1 MNRRLLGYLL
11 VNVIV
16 SAVVI
21 IAILFLYDRFFR
33 AAAPALP
40 PDLSTASAM
49 EISSVGGT
57 GQLETEMV
65 TLSNGGAESLSLAG
79 WVLRDTADGEYTFPE
94 LSLLPGGSVNLH
106 TASGED
112 TASDLYWGRPR
123 PVWQSGDLATLS
135 DADGT
140 VAAVYRVP

>member
-1 MNRRLLGYLL
+1 MNRRLLGYLV

-21 IAILFLYDRFFR
+21 IVIIIIYDRFFR
-33 AAAPALP
+33 ATAPALP
-40 PDLSTASAM
+40 PDLSIPSAM
-49 EISSVGGT
+49 AIIGVTSA
-57 GQLETEMV
+57 GQLETELV
-65 TLSNGGAESLSLAG
+65 TLNNTGAEKLSLVG
-79 WVLRDTADGEYTFPE
+79 WVLRDAADAEYTFPA

-106 TASGED
+106 TAPGED
-112 TASDLYWGRPR
+112 SASDLYWGRSR
-123 PVWQSGDLATLS
+123 PVWQSGELATLS